1 MTFIPVASAY
11 ITEEDAKAVYDVV
24 KSTWLSQ
31 GKKVL
36 EFEEQF
42 KKYVNA
48 KHAIAVNNGTS
59 AIHLILAG
67 LGIKQ
72 GDEVILPS
80 MTFISTANAVLYQN
94 ATPILAECD
103 PKTYNITPQEIERRI
118 TDKTKAILPVHLY
131 GNPCDVGRINKI
143 AKKHNLVVIEDAC
156 QAHGS
161 SIGVHS
167 VGSVNTTCFSFH
179 PTKNMTT
186 AMGGMLTTN
195 DEHIAKLATK
205 LKLCGESDF
214 YYYDVLGY
222 NYRMTNVNAAIGLE
236 QLKKLPEFNRKR
248 RENAGYFN
256 ENINVKG
263 IVLPKVDKNSKH
275 VYHQYTIRVTN
286 NCSKTRDEIIKFLRS
301 NEIFPQVYY
310 PLPIHKQKLYEKDY
324 DNESYPVTERI
335 CNEVLSLPV
344 HPSLTQEDLSKIVD
358 VLNGIR

>member
-1 MTFIPVASAY
+1 MARPSIGKEEKDAVLSVLDSGI
-11 ITEEDAKAVYDVV
+11 ITE
-24 KSTWLSQ
+24 
-31 GKKVL
+31 GKVTR
-36 EFEEQF
+36 EFE
-42 KKYVNA
+42 KKFAEFVGS
-48 KHAIAVNNGTS
+48 KFAVATDSGTS
-59 AIHLILAG
+59 ALHISLLCHNIG
-67 LGIKQ
+67 N
-72 GDEVILPS
+72 GDEVITTPFTFVASVNSIKFVGAKPVFVDIDEDTFNIDPS
-80 MTFISTANAVLYQN
+80 L
-94 ATPILAECD
+94 
-103 PKTYNITPQEIERRI
+103 IEEKI

>member
-1 MTFIPVASAY
+1 MARPSIGKEEKDAVLSVLDSGI
-11 ITEEDAKAVYDVV
+11 ITE
-24 KSTWLSQ
+24 
-31 GKKVL
+31 GKVTR
-36 EFEEQF
+36 EFE
-42 KKYVNA
+42 KKFAEFVGS
-48 KHAIAVNNGTS
+48 KFAVATDSGTS
-59 AIHLILAG
+59 ALHISLLCHNIG
-67 LGIKQ
+67 N
-72 GDEVILPS
+72 GDEVITTPFTFVASVNSIKFVGAKPVFVDIDEDTFNIDPS
-80 MTFISTANAVLYQN
+80 L
-94 ATPILAECD
+94 
-103 PKTYNITPQEIERRI
+103 IEEKI

-301 NEIFPQVYY
+301 NAIFPQVYY

>member
-1 MTFIPVASAY
+1 MIYMARPSIGKEEKDAVLSVLDSGI
-11 ITEEDAKAVYDVV
+11 ITE
-24 KSTWLSQ
+24 
-31 GKKVL
+31 GKVTR
-36 EFEEQF
+36 EFE
-42 KKYVNA
+42 KKFAEFVGS
-48 KHAIAVNNGTS
+48 KFAVATDSGTS
-59 AIHLILAG
+59 ALHISLLCHNIG
-67 LGIKQ
+67 N
-72 GDEVILPS
+72 GDEVITTPFTFVASVNSIKFVGAKPVFVDIDEDTFNIDPS
-80 MTFISTANAVLYQN
+80 L
-94 ATPILAECD
+94 
-103 PKTYNITPQEIERRI
+103 IEEKI

>member
-1 MTFIPVASAY
+1 MARPSIGKEEKDAVLSVLDSGI
-11 ITEEDAKAVYDVV
+11 ITE
-24 KSTWLSQ
+24 
-31 GKKVL
+31 GKVTR
-36 EFEEQF
+36 EFE
-42 KKYVNA
+42 KKFAEFVGS
-48 KHAIAVNNGTS
+48 KFAVATDSGTS
-59 AIHLILAG
+59 ALHISLLCHNIG
-67 LGIKQ
+67 N
-72 GDEVILPS
+72 GDEVITTPFTFVASVNSIKFVGAKPVFVDIDEDTFNIDPS
-80 MTFISTANAVLYQN
+80 L
-94 ATPILAECD
+94 
-103 PKTYNITPQEIERRI
+103 IEEKI

-286 NCSKTRDEIIKFLRS
+286 NCSKTRDEIIKLLRS

>member
-1 MTFIPVASAY
+1 MIYMARPSIGKEEKDAVLSVLDSGI
-11 ITEEDAKAVYDVV
+11 ITE
-24 KSTWLSQ
+24 
-31 GKKVL
+31 GKVTR
-36 EFEEQF
+36 EFE
-42 KKYVNA
+42 KKFAEFVGS
-48 KHAIAVNNGTS
+48 KFAVATDSGTS
-59 AIHLILAG
+59 ALHISLLCHNIG
-67 LGIKQ
+67 N
-72 GDEVILPS
+72 GDEVITTPFNIDPS
-80 MTFISTANAVLYQN
+80 L
-94 ATPILAECD
+94 
-103 PKTYNITPQEIERRI
+103 IEEKI

-358 VLNGIR
+358 VLNGII

>member
-1 MTFIPVASAY
+1 MDIDEDTFNIDPSL
-11 ITEEDAKAVYDVV
+11 IEEK
-24 KSTWLSQ
+24 
-31 GKKVL
+31 
-36 EFEEQF
+36 
-42 KKYVNA
+42 
-48 KHAIAVNNGTS
+48 
-59 AIHLILAG
+59 
-67 LGIKQ
+67 
-72 GDEVILPS
+72 
-80 MTFISTANAVLYQN
+80 
-94 ATPILAECD
+94 
-103 PKTYNITPQEIERRI
+103 I

-286 NCSKTRDEIIKFLRS
+286 NCSKTRDEIIKLLRS